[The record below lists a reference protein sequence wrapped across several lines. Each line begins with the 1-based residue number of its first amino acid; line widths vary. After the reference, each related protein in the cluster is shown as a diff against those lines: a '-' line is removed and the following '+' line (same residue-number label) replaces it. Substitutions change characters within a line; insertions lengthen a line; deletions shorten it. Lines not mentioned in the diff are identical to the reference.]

1 MLMWAADEILTSKG
15 FKRFLKETEKLV
27 LCLDGLVRQ
36 GLTLSTR
43 TMSGQ
48 IAIFVCAFA
57 QYLSLML

>member
-43 TMSGQ
+43 SGQ